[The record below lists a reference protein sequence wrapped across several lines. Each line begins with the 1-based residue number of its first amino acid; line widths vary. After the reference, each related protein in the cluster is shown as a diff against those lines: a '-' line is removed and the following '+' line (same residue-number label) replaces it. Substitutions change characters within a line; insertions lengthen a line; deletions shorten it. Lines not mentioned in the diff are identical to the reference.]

1 MKVKGIHHIGVAVKN
16 LEESLARWQSLFA
29 VEAGS
34 LEEIP
39 ERGVRLTHLAFGQ
52 GPSLELV
59 SPLGSDSPVARFLE
73 KRGEGIHHLTLEVEN
88 LESVMEWLKG
98 AGLTFTDEK
107 PRRGAGGSLV
117 AFVHPQSLNGVLLEL
132 REEKHG
138 S

>member
-39 ERGVRLTHLAFGQ
+39 ERGARLTHLAFGQ